1 MRANTHRRVTVSTV
15 GHRSFGAQVIPQG
28 AMVIIVAP
36 KMSVSDDA
44 IDPNSITQDDLVME
58 PAVGLCSCGN
68 RVVLSDFWTNIC
80 DCGLIFNRDGI
91 LKGGR
96 RIRVRDLRTKK

>member
-1 MRANTHRRVTVSTV
+1 MRANTHRRVTV
-15 GHRSFGAQVIPQG
+15 GHRSFGVQVIPQG

-36 KMSVSDDA
+36 KMSLSQEA
-44 IDPNSITQDDLVME
+44 ASKAPESITQDDLVME

-68 RVVLSDFWTNIC
+68 RVVLSDFWNNTC

-96 RIRVRDLRTKK
+96 RIRVRDLRIKK